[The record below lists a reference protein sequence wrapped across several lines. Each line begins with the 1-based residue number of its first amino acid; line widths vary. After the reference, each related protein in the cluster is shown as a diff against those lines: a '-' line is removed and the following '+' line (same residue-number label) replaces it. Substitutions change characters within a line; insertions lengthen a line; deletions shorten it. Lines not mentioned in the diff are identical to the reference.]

1 MKYNDE
7 FKSYDCRNDLDFVVI
22 QFGCFFLSAQA
33 MNLRS
38 ELENYKSEYE
48 RLMVELQALD
58 LVKDEHRRNVN
69 T

>member
-1 MKYNDE
+1 M
-7 FKSYDCRNDLDFVVI
+7 
-22 QFGCFFLSAQA
+22 SAQA

-38 ELENYKSEYE
+38 ELENVKSEYE

-58 LVKDEHRRNVN
+58 LVKGEHRRNVN

>member
-1 MKYNDE
+1 M
-7 FKSYDCRNDLDFVVI
+7 VI
-22 QFGCFFLSAQA
+22 QFGFLSAQA

-38 ELENYKSEYE
+38 ELENVKSEYE

-58 LVKDEHRRNVN
+58 LVKEEHRRNVN

>member
-1 MKYNDE
+1 MEENK
-7 FKSYDCRNDLDFVVI
+7 KLRAKCLDRKVRSQNLEVK
-22 QFGCFFLSAQA
+22 A